1 MLEGR
6 AKEVTQNYQS
16 VKEMWKCHTTEI
28 RRIRW
33 KVSLCITEV
42 PEGQEKVGER
52 RCLKGCWLRDV
63 WKWCWTRH
71 PQIMKFSKSQIRL
84 GKKKKTRDGNLS
96 LHALQSSFRSPKT
109 KTKRRAREKKWITYE
124 GWNFNQDL
132 FNSNDNR
139 NQKAVDWYFQI
150 AMKKMS
156 SFNSLLSGR
165 KFYNESTN
173 KDVWR

>member
-1 MLEGR
+1 MPYHRDKEDKVKSQPMYNWSSWRAGESRGEAMSERML
-6 AKEVTQNYQS
+6 
-16 VKEMWKCHTTEI
+16 TE
-28 RRIRW
+28 
-33 KVSLCITEV
+33 
-42 PEGQEKVGER
+42 
-52 RCLKGCWLRDV
+52 RCLKVMQDKASSDYEV
-63 WKWCWTRH
+63 Q
-71 PQIMKFSKSQIRL
+71 QIPNKIRE
-84 GKKKKTRDGNLS
+84 KKKKTRDGNLS

>member
-1 MLEGR
+1 MLQGR
-6 AKEVTQNYQS
+6 AKEVTQNYHS
-16 VKEMWKCHTTEI
+16 VKEMWKCHRKGQHMYNWSSWRTGESRGEAMFERMLTE
-28 RRIRW
+28 
-33 KVSLCITEV
+33 
-42 PEGQEKVGER
+42 
-52 RCLKGCWLRDV
+52 RCLKVMQD
-63 WKWCWTRH
+63 KASSDNEAQ
-71 PQIMKFSKSQIRL
+71 QIPNKIRE
-84 GKKKKTRDGNLS
+84 KKKKTEMEIS
-96 LHALQSSFRSPKT
+96 LHALQSSFRSSKT

-156 SFNSLLSGR
+156 SFNSLLNGR
-165 KFYNESTN
+165 KFYNESTD